1 MYGQRHRVV
10 ESVRTANG
18 AFWRLSGRLKG
29 LFREF
34 F

>member
-1 MYGQRHRVV
+1 VV
-10 ESVRTANG
+10 EAVRTTNAG
-18 AFWRLSGRLKG
+18 AFGRWSGRLKG